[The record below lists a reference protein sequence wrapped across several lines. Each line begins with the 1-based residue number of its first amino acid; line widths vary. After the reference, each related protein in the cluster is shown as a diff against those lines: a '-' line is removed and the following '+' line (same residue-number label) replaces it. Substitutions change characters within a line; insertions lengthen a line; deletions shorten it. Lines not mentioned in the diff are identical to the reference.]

1 MMEEHDTYD
10 DAIDIWKRH
19 DWTIEQARF
28 AEAVLRHGNPTR
40 AWLECYPIDAAET
53 EERFRKVKAT
63 LEGEK
68 IIGMQFMAS
77 YLAFVRGRLR
87 ERLDVTKEN
96 VLDELARLA
105 HSNFADFVVLQ
116 EDGTPQF
123 DTSALNRDQWAAVQE
138 MTIDTYMDGS
148 GDDAKQVRS
157 VKVKLAPKIGPLEAL
172 GKHMKLF
179 TEVVEVG
186 SLTDYAAAMNEARQ
200 AKRKRQQHEENAD
213 NEPDDDN

>member
-1 MMEEHDTYD
+1 MEEHDSYE
-10 DAIDIWKRH
+10 DAIDAWKRH
-19 DWTIEQARF
+19 DWTVEQARF
-28 AEAVLRHGNPTR
+28 AEAVMRHGDAAR
-40 AWLECYPIDAAET
+40 AWIESYSKEAAET
-53 EERFRKVKAT
+53 EERYRHIRANI
-63 LEGEK
+63 EGDK
-68 IIGMQFMAS
+68 ILGMEFMRS
-77 YLAFVRGRLR
+77 YLSFLRGKLR

-123 DTSALNRDQWAAVQE
+123 DTSRLNRDQWAAVQE
-138 MTIDTYMDGS
+138 MTIDTYMDGR
-148 GDDAKQVRS
+148 GDDARQVRS

-186 SLTDYAAAMNEARQ
+186 TLTDYAAAMNQARQ
-200 AKRKRQQHEENAD
+200 ARRKRQSKHEESETD
-213 NEPDDDN
+213 GNEDD